1 MLTPCLAN
9 HARTNLKTS
18 CHGCGHGLKAGYILS
33 PRSQLWSIAKPREES
48 GSRTTFQSCQA
59 KNLCCRK
66 RVMGALFAIRLGDV
80 SEAKVDGTVVEMKL
94 KASLSHLHHDR
105 KWTA

>member
-1 MLTPCLAN
+1 
-9 HARTNLKTS
+9 
-18 CHGCGHGLKAGYILS
+18 
-33 PRSQLWSIAKPREES
+33 
-48 GSRTTFQSCQA
+48 
-59 KNLCCRK
+59 
-66 RVMGALFAIRLGDV
+66 MGALFAIRLGDV